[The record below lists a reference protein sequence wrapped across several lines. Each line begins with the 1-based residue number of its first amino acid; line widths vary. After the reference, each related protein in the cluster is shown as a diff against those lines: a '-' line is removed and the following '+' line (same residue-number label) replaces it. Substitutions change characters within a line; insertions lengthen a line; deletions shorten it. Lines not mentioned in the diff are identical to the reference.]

1 MSKIRAVRNLRICSK
16 DCLCL
21 YVCPTGATDTETGQ
35 IDFSKCIG
43 CGACS
48 KACPSGAISMV
59 PYQYPKQ
66 QEKDE
71 LVIEKLNR
79 LIKNKVEQEQIASYI
94 YNNTDNDIEKQ
105 FAKAL
110 VRANRLIAEDLYRE
124 AGFMLPQSQNTK
136 NFLEKLLD
144 SNDNLPKEDIEKLLK
159 MIEFEG
165 I

>member
-59 PYQYPKQ
+59 PYQYPQ
-66 QEKDE
+66 QQVKDE
-71 LVIEKLNR
+71 LVIEKLNK
-79 LIKNKVEQEQIASYI
+79 LIKNKVEQEQIADYI
-94 YNNTDNDIEKQ
+94 YNYSNDETEKQ
-105 FAKAL
+105 LFKAIA
-110 VRANRLIAEDLYRE
+110 RANRLMAEDLYRE

-136 NFLEKLLD
+136 KFLENLLTV
-144 SNDNLPKEDIEKLLK
+144 DNTNKNDIEKLLEL
-159 MIEFEG
+159 IDFNE
-165 I
+165 